1 MWRHIAANALSLL
14 IVVLFL
20 AGGLVVWGSNEY
32 RAEGPLGAP
41 ICLQVPRGAS
51 MGGVSEDLV
60 SRGAVSSDTLFRIGA
75 DYAGKTGDL
84 KAGAFLVPA
93 GASMEQIVDIVTRG
107 GASTCG
113 TEVVYRVGVTRT
125 LVDVRELDPAS
136 GDYVQLARFER
147 GEEPPAEYL
156 QVSEAADTQ
165 FLAIVAPGVTGWT
178 VVQELNAIPQLAP
191 NDGTVPPEGALAP
204 ADYAFQPGD
213 AAQDILDRMVAAQ
226 DRILAAAWDTR
237 AAGLP
242 YETPQEALIMASIVE
257 KETGLAEERGRVAS
271 VFVNRLNQGIKLQ
284 TDPTVVYGITLG
296 EGNLGRGLRQ
306 SELRAATA
314 YNTYVIDGLPP
325 TPIANPGRDAIEAA
339 LNPDATEFL
348 FFVAATLDPADG
360 HIFAETYDQHRV
372 NVEAYR
378 ALEAEAAA
386 SGN

>member
-1 MWRHIAANALSLL
+1 MLTGTPTRVSSH
-14 IVVLFL
+14 
-20 AGGLVVWGSNEY
+20 
-32 RAEGPLGAP
+32 
-41 ICLQVPRGAS
+41 AS

-165 FLAIVAPGVTGWT
+165 FLAIVAPGVTSWT

>member
-1 MWRHIAANALSLL
+1 
-14 IVVLFL
+14 
-20 AGGLVVWGSNEY
+20 
-32 RAEGPLGAP
+32 
-41 ICLQVPRGAS
+41 
-51 MGGVSEDLV
+51 
-60 SRGAVSSDTLFRIGA
+60 
-75 DYAGKTGDL
+75 
-84 KAGAFLVPA
+84 
-93 GASMEQIVDIVTRG
+93 
-107 GASTCG
+107 
-113 TEVVYRVGVTRT
+113 
-125 LVDVRELDPAS
+125 
-136 GDYVQLARFER
+136 
-147 GEEPPAEYL
+147 
-156 QVSEAADTQ
+156 
-165 FLAIVAPGVTGWT
+165 
-178 VVQELNAIPQLAP
+178 
-191 NDGTVPPEGALAP
+191 
-204 ADYAFQPGD
+204 
-213 AAQDILDRMVAAQ
+213 
-226 DRILAAAWDTR
+226 
-237 AAGLP
+237 
-242 YETPQEALIMASIVE
+242 MASIVE

>member
-165 FLAIVAPGVTGWT
+165 FLAIVAPGVTSWT